1 MIVIVIVRAQ
11 SPAVMKGWQRR
22 FFVMH
27 TSGEVFYFTDPS
39 KEKKKLPAAKGGGKE
54 TKQRFLLSD
63 CSKFTS
69 ENKEGGQFDVHFA
82 ATGKVMQLRVEARTA
97 AALQQVQEVL
107 HAMKRN
113 GALAAGNDG
122 LISQNFHDPILAAH
136 AAQQAQ
142 AQAAAAAGT
151 VGTGAGAGAGAGGAG
166 GLQEAPPPPAWSAAG
181 PPRAGPPPPG
191 GPAGEA
197 AAALRPGYVG
207 TSSSGDDTLPPP
219 PPPPAPVEELP
230 PSTAADAASLA
241 SQWQQMQAEDDDD
254 DDV

>member
-1 MIVIVIVRAQ
+1 MYVNACMVIAGYLFTSSGR
-11 SPAVMKGWQRR
+11 SPRLNCCGSLGAA
-22 FFVMH
+22 
-27 TSGEVFYFTDPS
+27 DPS
-39 KEKKKLPAAKGGGKE
+39 KEKKLPAKGGKE

-69 ENKEGGQFDVHFA
+69 ENKERGQFDVHFA

-97 AALQQVQEVL
+97 AALQEVL
-107 HAMKRN
+107 HAMTRN
-113 GALAAGNDG
+113 GTLAAGNNG

-142 AQAAAAAGT
+142 AQAAAAAAGT

>member
-1 MIVIVIVRAQ
+1 MGA
-11 SPAVMKGWQRR
+11 A
-22 FFVMH
+22 
-27 TSGEVFYFTDPS
+27 DPS
-39 KEKKKLPAAKGGGKE
+39 KEKKLPAKGGKE
-54 TKQRFLLSD
+54 TKQRFLLLD

-69 ENKEGGQFDVHFA
+69 ENKERGQFDVHFA

-97 AALQQVQEVL
+97 AALQEVL

-113 GALAAGNDG
+113 GTLAAGNNG

-142 AQAAAAAGT
+142 AQEAAAAGA

-191 GPAGEA
+191 EPAGEA
-197 AAALRPGYVG
+197 AAELRPGYVG
-207 TSSSGDDTLPPP
+207 TSSGGDDTL
-219 PPPPAPVEELP
+219 PPPAPVEELP
-230 PSTAADAASLA
+230 PSTAAKRGFACVPMATDAG
-241 SQWQQMQAEDDDD
+241 
-254 DDV
+254 